1 LKEEDAKMLVPDVIE
16 EETVWACTTC
26 GSCEQQCP
34 VVRGACRQDCGY
46 AAKFADD
53 GKQFPHEL
61 KAVFTGMERHGNPW
75 GSAAAK
81 RIG

>member
-34 VVRGACRQDCGY
+34 VFVEHV
-46 AAKFADD
+46 
-53 GKQFPHEL
+53 GKIVDMRRNLQM
-61 KAVFTGMERHGNPW
+61 MESNFRMN
-75 GSAAAK
+75 
-81 RIG
+81 